1 MMGTKTLTVN
11 DYKDPETMM
20 MLYIDVSSAF
30 YNLQINVT
38 MSQDQILQDKFS
50 SQLLI
55 MLSSGNFPSSTP
67 TNT

>member
-55 MLSSGNFPSSTP
+55 MLSSGNLPSSTP